1 MRNNCF
7 DVNTCFIDDSPG
19 YMNGFWLGRNGLGLG
34 GSDPDSRS
42 KKLRDF
48 HQLLWNKKLPNGQ
61 MMYLEKGTMSNY
73 LIWNGMRFGSD
84 SIVTQHRYKKCEK
97 VIREV
102 ENIVPNYKEYVIQV
116 LRETYTIGGMIIF
129 PKIRNSMNQ
138 LRGTNPMIRDRW
150 DLTLEC
156 IKRYYEQPDNT
167 ESNYNPLWNAINNSK
182 NFFEL
187 FVDFQKYI
195 EFFLLQDYLDSNGS
209 VTLFFPHKSFCDDP
223 LPKTAEEY
231 IQNIEMQRNIVK
243 KRNKRIQQ
251 YLESD
256 MINYGAYKQSDEP
269 D

>member
-1 MRNNCF
+1 M
-7 DVNTCFIDDSPG
+7 
-19 YMNGFWLGRNGLGLG
+19 GLG

-97 VIREV
+97 VIRE
-102 ENIVPNYKEYVIQV
+102 E
-116 LRETYTIGGMIIF
+116 
-129 PKIRNSMNQ
+129 
-138 LRGTNPMIRDRW
+138 
-150 DLTLEC
+150 
-156 IKRYYEQPDNT
+156 
-167 ESNYNPLWNAINNSK
+167 
-182 NFFEL
+182 
-187 FVDFQKYI
+187 YI

-243 KRNKRIQQ
+243 KRNKRI
-251 YLESD
+251 
-256 MINYGAYKQSDEP
+256 
-269 D
+269 

>member
-1 MRNNCF
+1 
-7 DVNTCFIDDSPG
+7 
-19 YMNGFWLGRNGLGLG
+19 
-34 GSDPDSRS
+34 
-42 KKLRDF
+42 
-48 HQLLWNKKLPNGQ
+48 
-61 MMYLEKGTMSNY
+61 
-73 LIWNGMRFGSD
+73 
-84 SIVTQHRYKKCEK
+84 
-97 VIREV
+97 
-102 ENIVPNYKEYVIQV
+102 
-116 LRETYTIGGMIIF
+116 
-129 PKIRNSMNQ
+129 
-138 LRGTNPMIRDRW
+138 MIRDRW

-256 MINYGAYKQSDEP
+256 VINYGAYKQSDEP